1 MNLFNVIET
10 SFENYDR
17 TIKSY
22 LTKSLGAIGQ
32 KFYKSQIFAII
43 FDGIRGV
50 MQNAMFYIEDALT
63 EQNVDTA
70 YRKSSLYS
78 LAKVS
83 GYEAFYGAAATG
95 LINCDVS
102 LKGISD
108 IGSNKIYIPNKTVL
122 INNNTGYTYVIM
134 LPTDY
139 YCIDVSKPLFTH
151 QFKVVQGSVNSSAY
165 AATGNPLETLH
176 IYTGGL
182 FDREYI
188 EVMVDGEK
196 YSEAASL
203 YDMTENSK
211 EYVLSIGYDNEL
223 DITFGNGMY
232 GKQLNE
238 GQTVTVNYVAHV
250 GVLGNIK
257 TSDIVDFS
265 IISSVYDSFGNA
277 VSNIDFL
284 SLTLGSNISGGMD
297 SDTAA
302 DIRHMIGY
310 NSRSLVIASEN
321 NFKLFFNRFSFIG
334 HSNIQSEDNSLVVNA
349 ICTSNYAE
357 GVKDTDEYFNAYLN
371 NQILLSDEQKNMV
384 KTTLNNSNKTFA
396 GISLEFTDPDIY
408 RYAIIAYIKA
418 ESKYDRDTIKS
429 EISKAVMDYFVN
441 LQTNTTFIPKSD
453 IIKTVLDKVPTIES
467 IDISFISDVN
477 ENACKDGYYY
487 KYIRS
492 YTGNQ
497 NRWVKTR
504 MPYDYNKTIGLDEF
518 GNIQLDSI
526 FEIPIISNG
535 VRYIPNHSK
544 PTDSFSVD
552 AIQFIFI

>member
-188 EVMVDGEK
+188 EVTVDGEK
-196 YSEAASL
+196 YTEAASL

-257 TSDIVDFS
+257 ISDIVDFS

-467 IDISFISDVN
+467 IDISFISDIN

-504 MPYDYNKTIGLDEF
+504 IPYDYNKTIGLDEF

>member
-10 SFENYDR
+10 SFENYDKTIR
-17 TIKSY
+17 TY

-32 KFYKSQIFAII
+32 KFSKSQIFGVI
-43 FDGIRGV
+43 FDGIKGV

-95 LINCDVS
+95 LVNCDVS
-102 LKGISD
+102 LSGVAN
-108 IGSNKIYIPNKTVL
+108 IGSNKLYIPNKTVL
-122 INNNTGYTYVIM
+122 INNNTGYTYIIT

-151 QFKVVQGSVNSSAY
+151 QFKVVQGSIKGSAY

-176 IYTGGL
+176 IYTDGL
-182 FDREYI
+182 FDREYV
-188 EVMVDGEK
+188 EVKVDGEK
-196 YSEAASL
+196 YTEAASL

-211 EYVLSIGYDNEL
+211 EYVLTIGYDNEL
-223 DITFGNGMY
+223 DIMFGNGMY
-232 GKQLNE
+232 GKQLSE
-238 GQTVTVNYVAHV
+238 GQSVTVNYILHV
-250 GVLGNIK
+250 GELGNIK
-257 TSDIVDFS
+257 LSDNSDFNIVS
-265 IISSVYDSFGNA
+265 AVYDSFGNS
-277 VSNIDFL
+277 VSDIDFL
-284 SLTLGSNISGGMD
+284 SFSLGSSISGGMD
-297 SDTAA
+297 SDTSG
-302 DIRHMIGY
+302 DIRKMIGY

-334 HSNIQSEDNSLVVNA
+334 HSNIHSEDNSLIVNA
-349 ICTSNYAE
+349 ICTSNYSD

-371 NQILLSDEQKNMV
+371 NQILLSNEQKEMV
-384 KTTLNNSNKTFA
+384 KETLNNSNKTFA
-396 GISLEFTDPDIY
+396 GISLTFTDPDIY
-408 RYAIIAYIKA
+408 RYAIVAYIKA

-429 EISKAVMDYFVN
+429 EISKAVMDYFIN
-441 LQTNTTFIPKSD
+441 LATNTLFIPKSD
-453 IIKTVLDKVPTIES
+453 IIKTVLDKVHTVEA

-492 YTGNQ
+492 YIGNQ
-497 NRWVKTR
+497 NRWIKTR
-504 MPYDYNKTIGLDEF
+504 VSYDYNKTIGLDEF

-526 FEIPIISNG
+526 FEIPIISNA
-535 VRYIPNHSK
+535 VRYVPDHSK
-544 PTDSFSVD
+544 PSDSFNVD

>member
-83 GYEAFYGAAATG
+83 GYEAFYGASATG
-95 LINCDVS
+95 LVNCDISLSGVS
-102 LKGISD
+102 N

-122 INNNTGYTYVIM
+122 INNNTGYTYIIT

-151 QFKVVQGSVNSSAY
+151 QFKVVQGSLKGSAY

-188 EVMVDGEK
+188 EVRVDGEK
-196 YSEAASL
+196 YTEAASL

-211 EYVLSIGYDNEL
+211 EYVLTIGYDNEL
-223 DITFGNGMY
+223 DIMFGNGIY
-232 GKQLNE
+232 GKQLTE
-238 GQTVTVNYVAHV
+238 GQSVTINYIIHV
-250 GVLGNIK
+250 GELGNIK
-257 TSDIVDFS
+257 LSDLYEFNVV
-265 IISSVYDSFGNA
+265 SSVYDSFGNP
-277 VSNIDFL
+277 VSDIGFL
-284 SLTLGSNISGGMD
+284 SFSLGSNISGGMN
-297 SDTAA
+297 SDTSG
-302 DIRHMIGY
+302 DIRKMIGY

-334 HSNIQSEDNSLVVNA
+334 HSNIHSEDNSLIVNA
-349 ICTSNYAE
+349 ICTSNYAD
-357 GVKDTDEYFNAYLN
+357 GIKDTDEYFNAYLN
-371 NQILLSDEQKNMV
+371 NQILLSSEQKEMV
-384 KTTLNNSNKTFA
+384 KETLNNSNKTFA

-408 RYAIIAYIKA
+408 RYAIVAYIKA

-429 EISKAVMDYFVN
+429 EISKAIMDYFVN
-441 LQTNTTFIPKSD
+441 LPTNTLFIPKSD
-453 IIKTVLDKVPTIES
+453 IIKKVLDNVPTVDS

-477 ENACKDGYYY
+477 ENACKDGYYE
-487 KYIRS
+487 KYVRS

-497 NRWVKTR
+497 NRWIKTR
-504 MPYDYNKTIGLDEF
+504 IPYDYNKTIGLDEF

-526 FEIPIISNG
+526 FEIPIISNA
-535 VRYIPNHSK
+535 VRYVPDHSK
-544 PTDSFSVD
+544 PTDSFNVD

>member
-10 SFENYDR
+10 SFENYDK
-17 TIKSY
+17 TIRAY

-32 KFYKSQIFAII
+32 KFSKSQIFAVI

-78 LAKVS
+78 LAKIS

-95 LINCDVS
+95 LVNCDIS
-102 LKGISD
+102 LSGVVN
-108 IGSNKIYIPNKTVL
+108 IGSNKLYIPNKTVL
-122 INNNTGYTYVIM
+122 INNNTGYTYIIT

-139 YCIDVSKPLFTH
+139 YCIDASKPLFTH
-151 QFKVVQGSVNSSAY
+151 QFKVVQGSLKGSAY
-165 AATGNPLETLH
+165 AASGNPLETLH

-182 FDREYI
+182 FDREYV
-188 EVMVDGEK
+188 EVKVDGEK
-196 YSEAASL
+196 YTEAASL

-211 EYVLSIGYDNEL
+211 EYVLTIGYDNEL
-223 DITFGNGMY
+223 DIMFGNGMY
-232 GKQLNE
+232 GKQLSE
-238 GQTVTVNYVAHV
+238 GQSVTVNYILHV
-250 GVLGNIK
+250 GELGNIK
-257 TSDIVDFS
+257 LSDISDFHIVS
-265 IISSVYDSFGNA
+265 AVYDSFGNS
-277 VSNIDFL
+277 VSDIDFL
-284 SLTLGSNISGGMD
+284 SFSLGSNISGGMD
-297 SDTAA
+297 SDTSG
-302 DIRHMIGY
+302 DIRNMIGY

-334 HSNIQSEDNSLVVNA
+334 HSNIHSEDNSLIVNA
-349 ICTSNYAE
+349 ICTSNYSD

-371 NQILLSDEQKNMV
+371 NQILLSSEQKEMV
-384 KTTLNNSNKTFA
+384 KETLNNSNKTFA

-408 RYAIIAYIKA
+408 RYSIVAYIKA

-429 EISKAVMDYFVN
+429 EISKAIMDYFVN
-441 LQTNTTFIPKSD
+441 LLTNTLFIPKSD
-453 IIKTVLDKVPTIES
+453 IIKKVLDNVPTVDS

-477 ENACKDGYYY
+477 ENACKDGYYE
-487 KYIRS
+487 KYVRS

-497 NRWVKTR
+497 NRWIKTR
-504 MPYDYNKTIGLDEF
+504 IPYDYNKTIGLDEF

-526 FEIPIISNG
+526 FEIPIISNA
-535 VRYIPNHSK
+535 VRYVPDHSK
-544 PTDSFSVD
+544 PTDSFNVD

>member
-10 SFENYDR
+10 SFENYDNTIR
-17 TIKSY
+17 TY

-32 KFYKSQIFAII
+32 KFSKSQIFAVI
-43 FDGIRGV
+43 FDGIKGV

-83 GYEAFYGAAATG
+83 GYEAFYGASATG
-95 LINCDVS
+95 LVNCDVS
-102 LKGISD
+102 LLGVAE

-122 INNNTGYTYVIM
+122 INENTGYTYIIM

-151 QFKVVQGSVNSSAY
+151 QFKVIQGSFKGSAY

-188 EVMVDGEK
+188 EVKVDGEK
-196 YSEAASL
+196 YTEAASL

-211 EYVLSIGYDNEL
+211 EYILSIGYDNEL
-223 DITFGNGMY
+223 DITFGNGIY

-238 GQTVTVNYVAHV
+238 GQSVTVNYVLHV
-250 GVLGNIK
+250 GALGNIK
-257 TSDIVDFS
+257 TSDISKLS
-265 IISSVYDSFGNA
+265 IVSPVYDSFGN
-277 VSNIDFL
+277 SISDIDFL
-284 SLTLGSNISGGMD
+284 TFSLGSNISGGMD

-302 DIRHMIGY
+302 DIRKMIGY

-334 HSNIQSEDNSLVVNA
+334 HTNIHSEDNSLVVNA

-371 NQILLSDEQKNMV
+371 NQVLLSTEQKEMV
-384 KTTLNNSNKTFA
+384 KETLNNSNKTFA
-396 GISLEFTDPDIY
+396 GISLEFTDQDIY

-429 EISKAVMDYFVN
+429 EISKAIMDYFVN
-441 LQTNTTFIPKSD
+441 LPTNTLFIPKSD
-453 IIKTVLDKVPTIES
+453 IIKTVLDKVPNIDA
-467 IDISFISDVN
+467 IDINFISDTN

-497 NRWVKTR
+497 NRWVNTR
-504 MPYDYNKTIGLDEF
+504 IPYDYNKTLGLDEY

-535 VRYIPNHSK
+535 VRYVPDHSNPN
-544 PTDSFSVD
+544 DSFSVD